1 MRRLPSDLS
10 SVLGFWAFPLPNPTL
25 QGVFGLPEQD
35 LDLVGPA
42 RHLDTENAGGYPED
56 GAGIVEGEPGAPGLR
71 SVGEVFLSESQ
82 CERPCALVREG
93 GAERHAD
100 DTGRDTGDVQYRV
113 GPGEHVEI

>member
-1 MRRLPSDLS
+1 MRSTPSDLS
-10 SVLGFWAFPLPNPTL
+10 SVLGFWALPLPNPTL

-42 RHLDTENAGGYPED
+42 RHPDTENAGGYPED

-71 SVGEVFLSESQ
+71 SVGEVFLGEGP
-82 CERPCALVREG
+82 CERLRALVREG

-100 DTGRDTGDVQYRV
+100 DTGQDAGDVQYGV
-113 GPGEHVEI
+113 GPGEYIEI